1 MSYSPTQESDTRMI
15 KMKKSQIS
23 SELTKYNPNLTQFKK
38 KKTLVWVANLLQYW
52 QC

>member
-1 MSYSPTQESDTRMI
+1 MS

-23 SELTKYNPNLTQFKK
+23 SELTKYNPNLTKL
-38 KKTLVWVANLLQYW
+38 KKTILVWGSKLPQYR